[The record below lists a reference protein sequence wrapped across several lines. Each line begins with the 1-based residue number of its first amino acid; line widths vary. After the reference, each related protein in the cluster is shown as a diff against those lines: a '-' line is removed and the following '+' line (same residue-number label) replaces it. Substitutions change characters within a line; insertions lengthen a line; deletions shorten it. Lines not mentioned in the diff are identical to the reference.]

1 MKRFDVAVV
10 GVGIVGA
17 SAVYALARAGARV
30 IALDAGVPGAGTSS
44 TSFAWVNSV
53 RKEPEVYHRL
63 NAEGM
68 AAHRALARELGADG
82 GYHEGGSLE
91 WSDDGDAAVELRSR
105 VERLASRG
113 YSAAWI
119 SRHDAQGLE
128 PAL

>member
-1 MKRFDVAVV
+1 MKRYDVAVI

-17 SAVYALARAGARV
+17 SAVGALARAGARV

-53 RKEPEVYHRL
+53 RKEPEIYHKL

-68 AAHRALARELGADG
+68 AAHRQLARELGADG

-91 WSDDGDAAVELRSR
+91 WSEGGDAERELRTR
-105 VERLASRG
+105 VARLASRG
-113 YSAAWI
+113 YSATLI
-119 SRHDAQGLE
+119 SRQE
-128 PAL
+128 VQ